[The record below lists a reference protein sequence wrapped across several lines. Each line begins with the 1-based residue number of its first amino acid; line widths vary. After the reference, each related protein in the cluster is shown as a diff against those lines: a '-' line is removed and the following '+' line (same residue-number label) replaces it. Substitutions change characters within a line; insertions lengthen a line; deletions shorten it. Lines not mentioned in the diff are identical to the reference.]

1 MILVTYLAEPLQFQN
16 QVSEM
21 DLHNLIGVYSV
32 HAMTIDSKGSLG
44 KALFPIFS
52 LINHDCIGN
61 RCGGQPVTGQ

>member
-1 MILVTYLAEPLQFQN
+1 MLLPNNPPKKYKFQT

-52 LINHDCIGN
+52 LINHDCVGN
-61 RCGGQPVTGQ
+61 R